1 MTPSL
6 PPRFLLPALGPMWRA
21 APRAAGSMRV
31 LRRHASTT
39 GKEKPIVLEKPAR
52 FNPPSH
58 GARLPR
64 KTPNHYGGGLT
75 EGEKF
80 AQGKR
85 DYPGLMPPVGSKA
98 HKFINSRNL
107 HMAITLGT
115 LLVLA
120 ITTFILNFTHTSP
133 FAHLL
138 PPASEFWSSPV
149 NFIRT
154 WMRVLAL
161 HERDRNERAIA
172 DHTALTNDVVKR
184 AYFRKV
190 HGLDKENPI
199 RNLLGGGDGD
209 EMNAEALA
217 AVSGEPVPS
226 ATATETP
233 TLTSESAEAT
243 SPEPKKKWLGIF

>member
-1 MTPSL
+1 
-6 PPRFLLPALGPMWRA
+6 MWRA

-31 LRRHASTT
+31 LRRQASTT
-39 GKEKPIVLEKPAR
+39 GKSKPIVLEKPTK

-58 GARLPR
+58 GSRLPR
-64 KTPNHYGGGLT
+64 HKPKHYGGGLS

-80 AQGKR
+80 AQGQR

-98 HKFINSRNL
+98 HRFINSRVL
-107 HMAITLGT
+107 HMSITLGT

-154 WMRVLAL
+154 WVRVMAL
-161 HERDRNERAIA
+161 HERDRNARTIA
-172 DHTALTNDVVKR
+172 EHTALTDDVVKR

-199 RNLLGGGDGD
+199 RNLLGGAEGD
-209 EMNAEALA
+209 EMNAEAFA
-217 AVSGEPVPS
+217 AVSGESLP
-226 ATATETP
+226 TAT
-233 TLTSESAEAT
+233 TSDASSLPAESTEAVQ
-243 SPEPKKKWLGIF
+243 EPKKKWLGIF

>member
-1 MTPSL
+1 MTSSL

-39 GKEKPIVLEKPAR
+39 GKDKPIVLEKPLK

-64 KTPNHYGGGLT
+64 YKPKHYGGVS

-80 AQGKR
+80 AQGQR

-98 HKFINSRNL
+98 HRFINSRKL
-107 HMAITLGT
+107 HMSITLGT
-115 LLVLA
+115 LVVLA

-138 PPASEFWSSPV
+138 PPASEFWSSPI

-154 WMRVLAL
+154 WMRVMAL
-161 HERDRNERAIA
+161 HERDRNARTIA
-172 DHTALTNDVVKR
+172 EHTALTDDVVKR

-199 RNLLGGGDGD
+199 RNFLGGGEGD
-209 EMNAEALA
+209 EMNAEAFA
-217 AVSGEPVPS
+217 AVSGEPVPAA
-226 ATATETP
+226 ATSNASTIP
-233 TLTSESAEAT
+233 AESAE
-243 SPEPKKKWLGIF
+243 SVQEPKKKWLGIF